1 MAIHEILLETRLWER
16 RAAAFSAGRPLALF
30 HDSQLVARG
39 PRLGTRHDVVLRER
53 PGGLDGGFCTT
64 EDGNDVFVRL
74 GKAAP
79 PALGSRFTIEVV
91 AEARGG
97 KLARGRRARGDA
109 AGETDDLFK
118 AWRGRFGRGV
128 PVVEAHAVGDSERL
142 DEAFDEALAT
152 AVTLEG
158 GGRLGISRTPAL
170 TAMDID
176 TSGRTS
182 RSGRGVLA
190 RAVNEEAASEAGRQA
205 ALRGLGGLIV
215 LDCVA
220 PVSKGDGASIKAAFL
235 EAFRAVS
242 QRKAE
247 ALAPSPFGLMEASLA
262 WGECPVDEFL
272 GDGRGGLSPVGQL
285 LEGLRLL
292 ERETRARPAASLTL
306 ALPDEAWK
314 ALHSLPFG
322 PAALA
327 DRFAKALG
335 PALQFE
341 VSPAGRV
348 EVVRR

>member
-1 MAIHEILLETRLWER
+1 MAIHEILIETRLWER
-16 RAAAFSAGRPLALF
+16 RAAVFSGGRPVALF
-30 HDSQLVARG
+30 HDSELIARG
-39 PRLGTRHDVVLRER
+39 LRLGTWNEVILRER
-53 PGGLDGGFCTT
+53 PVGLDGGFCTT

-91 AEARGG
+91 AEAHGG
-97 KLARGRRARGDA
+97 KAARGRRTKGDA
-109 AGETDDLFK
+109 SGGPDDPFE
-118 AWRGRFGRGV
+118 AWRVLLGRSV
-128 PVVEAHAVGDSERL
+128 PVVEAGTDIDCARL

-176 TSGRTS
+176 TSGRAS
-182 RSGRGVLA
+182 RSGRSALA
-190 RAVNEEAASEAGRQA
+190 RAVNLAAASEAARQA

-215 LDCVA
+215 IDCVA
-220 PVSKGDGASIKAAFL
+220 PVSKADGAGIKAAFL
-235 EAFRAVS
+235 EAFRSVS
-242 QRKAE
+242 PRKAE
-247 ALAPSPFGLMEASLA
+247 ALAPSPFGLMQASLA
-262 WGECPVDEFL
+262 WGECPVDEIL
-272 GDGRGGLSPVGQL
+272 VDRGGGLSARGQL

-292 ERETRARPAASLTL
+292 EREARARPAASLTL

-314 ALHSLPFG
+314 SLHSLPG
-322 PAALA
+322 GLAALA